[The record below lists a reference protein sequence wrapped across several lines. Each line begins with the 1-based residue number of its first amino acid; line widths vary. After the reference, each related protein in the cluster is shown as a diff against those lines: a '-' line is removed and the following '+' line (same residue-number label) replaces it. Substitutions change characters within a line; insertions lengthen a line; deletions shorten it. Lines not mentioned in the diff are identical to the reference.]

1 MNTLQRMLQTV
12 IPLAAEHS
20 MDAYIVG
27 THHFGEE
34 DGRLLKVSPVG
45 IRSYT
50 LLELESTWPAVRL
63 YRHRN
68 DELTSQYRGRVVNLE
83 WLKEFIIQNHQL
95 AVRLAREWQSQVHEQ
110 PVSQFRQPLRRST
123 GTPKKDEVDP
133 QTRKKTRLVI
143 SCSCHGEVEGCSK
156 CYGSGTYTVDGYG
169 NAV

>member
-1 MNTLQRMLQTV
+1 MNTLERMLQTV
-12 IPLAAEHS
+12 IPLAAEHG

-27 THHFGEE
+27 THHYGEE

-45 IRSYT
+45 IRLYAM
-50 LLELESTWPAVRL
+50 LELESTWPVVRL

-68 DELTSQYRGRVVNLE
+68 DELTSQYRGRVVNVE

-95 AVRLAREWQSQVHEQ
+95 AVRLAREWQSQILER
-110 PVSQFRQPLRRST
+110 PESQFRQPLRRN
-123 GTPKKDEVDP
+123 TPKTVEMDP

-169 NAV
+169 NPA